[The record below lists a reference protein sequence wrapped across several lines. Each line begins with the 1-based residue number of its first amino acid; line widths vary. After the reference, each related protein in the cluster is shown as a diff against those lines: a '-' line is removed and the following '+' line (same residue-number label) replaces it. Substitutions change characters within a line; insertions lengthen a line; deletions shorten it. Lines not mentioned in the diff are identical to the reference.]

1 MRQNYRVTG
10 REKGSLLLEFLV
22 AVGIAT
28 FALAGL
34 AVMQNKTMRE
44 LRGHK
49 DMMSSGFILSDVIDR
64 MSVTGY
70 DKVGEFMNPSSEFV
84 EKELADIKKNEELF
98 NRKVEIEAYSRCST
112 GGRGF
117 TIKVS
122 EVAQFDENETPDTV
136 TQSVCFYPEATSE

>member
-64 MSVTGY
+64 MSVTGF
-70 DKVGEFMNPSSEFV
+70 DKVGEFKNPSSEFI
-84 EKELADIKKNEELF
+84 KTELADIKENAELF
-98 NRKVEIEAYSRCST
+98 NRKVKIEGIDNCGA

-117 TIKVS
+117 TIEVS
-122 EVAQFDENETPDTV
+122 EVAQFDENEPDTV
-136 TQSVCFYPEATSE
+136 TQSVCFYPEAKSE

>member
-64 MSVTGY
+64 MSVTGF
-70 DKVGEFMNPSSEFV
+70 DKVGEFTEPSSEFI
-84 EKELADIKKNEELF
+84 KTELADIKRNEVLF
-98 NRKVEIEAYSRCST
+98 NRQVKIEAFNNCGA

-117 TIKVS
+117 TIEVS
-122 EVAQFDENETPDTV
+122 EVAQFDENEPDTV
-136 TQSVCFYPEATSE
+136 TQSVCFYPEARPE

>member
-84 EKELADIKKNEELF
+84 KTELADIKKNEELF
-98 NRKVEIEAYSRCST
+98 NRKVKIEAYGSCST
-112 GGRGF
+112 GGRGY
-117 TIKVS
+117 TIEVS
-122 EVAQFDENETPDTV
+122 EVAQFDENEPDTV

>member
-84 EKELADIKKNEELF
+84 KKELADIKKTEELF
-98 NRKVEIEAYSRCST
+98 NRKVKIEAYGSCST
-112 GGRGF
+112 GGRGY
-117 TIKVS
+117 TIEVS
-122 EVAQFDENETPDTV
+122 EVAQFDENEPDTV